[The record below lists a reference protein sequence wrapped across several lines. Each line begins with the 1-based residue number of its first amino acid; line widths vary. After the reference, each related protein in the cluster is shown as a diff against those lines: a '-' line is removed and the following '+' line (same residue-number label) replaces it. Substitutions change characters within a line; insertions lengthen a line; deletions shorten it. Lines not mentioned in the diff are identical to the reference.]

1 MSMPMTH
8 ALPDPDH
15 DRPFYD
21 GVPAKRLMAWVVD
34 VIIVTLITFAL
45 GLVTLSLL
53 WWVWPVVY
61 IAVDVIY
68 RSATIAAG
76 SATLGMRLFA
86 IELRGPTGARL
97 TRGEAILHSVLF
109 MLAMGFVVLQLVSI
123 LMIALGARHQAL
135 HDLVLGTAAINRPR
149 DGFS

>member
-1 MSMPMTH
+1 MPMSY

-15 DRPFYD
+15 DHLFYD

-53 WWVWPVVY
+53 WWVWPLVY
-61 IAVDVIY
+61 IAVDIIY

-76 SATLGMRLFA
+76 SATLGMRLFS